1 MHKKKRDAKIAIIT
15 MNRPI
20 GVGLAMNAREQ

>member
-1 MHKKKRDAKIAIIT
+1 MHKKKKDAKVAIIT

-20 GVGLAMNAREQ
+20 GVGLAMDAQAQ